1 MIHKTCAD
9 ILCQNLPDYEDLVSD
24 DTLWSGSAYYP
35 LKKPINDQVI
45 EYDFVNRSWK
55 VLPTVPQ
62 IQDLNIPD
70 ANYKCSVL
78 FKKDGTR

>member
-1 MIHKTCAD
+1 MLTSVY
-9 ILCQNLPDYEDLVSD
+9 QNLPDYEDLVSD
-24 DTLWSGSAYYP
+24 DTVFSGTEYFP
-35 LKKPINDQVI
+35 LKKPVNDQVI
-45 EYDFVNRSWK
+45 EYDFDNQSWK

-78 FKKDGTR
+78 FKKDGNR

>member
-1 MIHKTCAD
+1 MLTFVF
-9 ILCQNLPDYEDLVSD
+9 QNLPDYEDLVSEVS
-24 DTLWSGSAYYP
+24 TFNGNVYFP
-35 LKKPINDQVI
+35 IMKPINDQVI
-45 EYDFVNRSWK
+45 EYDFPKQSWK

-70 ANYKCSVL
+70 ANYECSEF

>member
-1 MIHKTCAD
+1 MPTSVY
-9 ILCQNLPDYEDLVSD
+9 QNLPDYEDLVSD
-24 DTLWSGSAYYP
+24 GMEYFP
-35 LKKPINDQVI
+35 LKKPVNDQVI
-45 EYDFVNRSWK
+45 EYDFDNQSWK
-55 VLPTVPQ
+55 VLPTVPK

>member
-1 MIHKTCAD
+1 MLISA
-9 ILCQNLPDYEDLVSD
+9 CQNLPDYEDLVSED
-24 DTLWSGSAYYP
+24 SFNSGSSYYP
-35 LKKPINDQVI
+35 LKEPINDQVI
-45 EYDFVNRSWK
+45 EYDFHNQFWK

-70 ANYKCSVL
+70 VNYKCSAL

>member
-1 MIHKTCAD
+1 M
-9 ILCQNLPDYEDLVSD
+9 
-24 DTLWSGSAYYP
+24 
-35 LKKPINDQVI
+35 I
-45 EYDFVNRSWK
+45 EYDFDNQSWK